1 MSNIVFEIVL
11 RLVKPGIS
19 LILALV
25 LFALATNWFGASGSP
40 ELGLL
45 CWIGAAAFILLVQ
58 ESPI

>member
-1 MSNIVFEIVL
+1 MSNIVFEVLL
-11 RLVKPGIS
+11 RLVKPAIS

-25 LFALATNWFGASGSP
+25 LYAMATNWFGATGSP

-45 CWIGAAAFILLVQ
+45 CWLGGATFILLVQ